1 MKNIPALAAV
11 LCAAALL
18 VPVARAQDL
27 HVGSNSSGVTT
38 NFTSGTNAYDN
49 TFVGYDPGADSNT
62 LNVLNTG
69 ANTWPSTRDPQGPMK
84 KSISLLAK
92 QKIQSSD
99 ADALPESTKRFA
111 DGSRWKIEIPSVE
124 GPAAFKIVL
133 EEAKKHKLP
142 VARISQGSGIMMLT
156 DVEIKEMVAIGKSEN
171 IEVCLFVGP
180 RASWD
185 IGKQVLSSAGG
196 VANPTLRG
204 ADQLRYAVE
213 DVLHGAD
220 LGLRSILVGDMGLL
234 KVLGEAKRNGD
245 LPSDFILKTSV
256 AMPCNNPAT
265 AALMVSMGASTLNLA
280 TDLSLQQIAAIRAQ
294 VDVPIDVYVEG
305 PDDFGGPVRHYEVPD
320 LVRVAAPVYLK
331 FTARNSPGLYPS
343 GTHIQGVVEST
354 ARERVRRAAI
364 GYSMLTRYGFEK

>member
-1 MKNIPALAAV
+1 MSE
-11 LCAAALL
+11 
-18 VPVARAQDL
+18 
-27 HVGSNSSGVTT
+27 SN
-38 NFTSGTNAYDN
+38 N
-49 TFVGYDPGADSNT
+49 
-62 LNVLNTG
+62 
-69 ANTWPSTRDPQGPMK
+69 WPSTRDAQGPMK

-92 QKIQSSD
+92 QKIQSND
-99 ADALPESTKRFA
+99 AEGLPESVKRFA

-124 GPAAFKIVL
+124 GPAAFKVVL

-245 LPSDFILKTSV
+245 LPSDFVLKTSV

-265 AALMVSMGASTLNLA
+265 AGLMVSMGASTLNLA

-294 VDVPIDVYVEG
+294 VDVPVDVYVEG

-320 LVRVAAPVYLK
+320 LVRVAAPIYLK
-331 FTARNSPGLYPS
+331 FTVRNSPGLYPS

-354 ARERVRRAAI
+354 ARERVRRASI